1 MIIAQVCL
9 RLAKIKGHSKIC
21 SFTVSGR
28 SENQSVSGV
37 TTICL
42 MQCST
47 SPSHRVDQVVDC
59 GLWNVGPLLFNGC
72 VKLMDIGRNRNT
84 LSYTQ
89 IQSIPNMLNGWHV
102 RWVCWSCKNWDVFSF
117 QELCTDTCNMGPC
130 IIMLQHE
137 VMVYNFVQY
146 RYTTR
151 FINRQEISVYS
162 TMKAYYCTNLT
173 VSAICFII
181 NCAHLLYAQN
191 SQNVPHLK
199 HKLNI
204 IKDRKWHNNVSVS
217 IHSRFNCHLLHSV

>member
-1 MIIAQVCL
+1 MWPPFASCSAAHLL
-9 RLAKIKGHSKIC
+9 RIELIWLLIVACGMLVHTSLMA
-21 SFTVSGR
+21 VR
-28 SENQSVSGV
+28 SWWISAG
-37 TTICL
+37 TGIRCRIRR
-42 MQCST
+42 
-47 SPSHRVDQVVDC
+47 PS
-59 GLWNVGPLLFNGC
+59 
-72 VKLMDIGRNRNT
+72 
-84 LSYTQ
+84 
-89 IQSIPNMLNGWHV
+89 SIPNMLNGWHV
-102 RWVCWSCKNWDVFSF
+102 RWVWWSCKNWDVFSF
-117 QELCTDTCNMGPC
+117 QELCTDPCNMGPC

-162 TMKAYYCTNLT
+162 TMKAYYRTNLT

-217 IHSRFNCHLLHSV
+217 IHSRLNCHLLHSV